1 MKRMFAVMT
10 VVCALAF
17 AVPALAQ
24 DGVNI
29 ARAETIVQEA
39 YPGTTIVSIQRT
51 QFNNA
56 AVWEARLA
64 DGTVVYVDAQTGEIV
79 GRIQGAAVP
88 PAVVPPAVVPP
99 AVVPPAVVPPAARPA
114 VPAAP
119 QISNIGAPAVGFTRA
134 LEIALSQY
142 PGTSLIK
149 AELEPREG
157 TRGRGPLT
165 WDMKMSNGMAVYVDA
180 NTGAVVEL
188 EPWGG
193 RRGPSGSPVGTPAV
207 SFEQALSIAQAQFP
221 NLAYRKVELKQ
232 GGRREGYA
240 VVWQV
245 EFGRGARV
253 VIDANTGDVLRTR

>member
-56 AVWEARLA
+56 ATWEARLA

-79 GRIQGAAVP
+79 GRIQGGAVP
-88 PAVVPPAVVPP
+88 PAVVPPA
-99 AVVPPAVVPPAARPA
+99 APPAVVPPAARPA

-119 QISNIGAPAVGFTRA
+119 QISNIGAPAVSFTRA

-165 WDMKMSNGMAVYVDA
+165 WDMKMSNGMAVYIDA
-180 NTGAVVEL
+180 TTGAIVEL

-193 RRGPSGSPVGTPAV
+193 RRGPSGSPIGTPAI
-207 SFEQALSIAQAQFP
+207 SLEQALSIAQAQFP
-221 NLAYRKVELKQ
+221 NLAYREIELKQ

-240 VVWQV
+240 LVWEV
-245 EFGRGARV
+245 DFGRRARV
-253 VIDANTGDVLRTR
+253 IIDANTGAVLRTR

>member
-1 MKRMFAVMT
+1 MKRMFVVVT

-29 ARAETIVQEA
+29 ARAEAIIREA
-39 YPGTTIVSIQRT
+39 YPGVTIVSIQRG
-51 QFNNA
+51 QLNNV

-64 DGTVVYVDAQTGEIV
+64 DGTVIYVDAQTGEAV
-79 GRIQGAAVP
+79 GRVQSPAIVPPAAQ
-88 PAVVPPAVVPP
+88 PAVVPPIVP
-99 AVVPPAVVPPAARPA
+99 ARPQ
-114 VPAAP
+114 VTGV
-119 QISNIGAPAVGFTRA
+119 GAPAVGFTRA

-180 NTGAVVEL
+180 NTGTVVEL

-193 RRGPSGSPVGTPAV
+193 RRGPSGLPIGTPAV

-221 NLAYRKVELKQ
+221 NLAYRKIELKQ
-232 GGRREGYA
+232 GGPREGYA
-240 VVWQV
+240 LVWEV
-245 EFGRGARV
+245 DFGHRAKV
-253 VIDANTGDVLRTR
+253 VIDANTGNVLLIR